1 MGTEKCLLFG
11 VCPKLTAY
19 HTLKEMATNCS
30 LYREKIPSAIKE
42 FAAEK
47 GIEWSCT
54 SNGDFQDTF
63 KLTYDKANRFITIYY
78 KKNGLTSISHQG
90 SNKTSKLGEECC
102 EYIISKTSL
111 PDSIHKTFSIKNSNL
126 KNYEYFK
133 TEIGDEHIVILNSN
147 DTNVLERIKVK
158 DDTGATIT
166 VTIYKNATL
175 FFQGAITPLFVS
187 LMNAALLWMLD
198 DVDEN
203 NSIIGLKN
211 VSCNIESDVTKHI
224 DHIEKLKPDGDVM
237 IKMIESSL
245 QLVNSGISVSDY
257 GCYTF
262 GVLKAIEGILKL
274 RIQEDV
280 YIFENFGDYFI
291 INKNKGTYHF
301 KTSLY
306 DEQPNLKKALEKAYN
321 HFHKY
326 RHSTFHV
333 DDQIETTKILNYS
346 EAMSIIVDSIH
357 IINEICNNW

>member
-1 MGTEKCLLFG
+1 
-11 VCPKLTAY
+11 
-19 HTLKEMATNCS
+19 MAINCS

-224 DHIEKLKPDGDVM
+224 DHIERLKPDGDVM

>member
-1 MGTEKCLLFG
+1 
-11 VCPKLTAY
+11 
-19 HTLKEMATNCS
+19 MATNCS
-30 LYREKIPSAIKE
+30 LYREKIPSVIKE
-42 FAAEK
+42 FAEEK

-54 SNGDFQDTF
+54 SEKDFQDIF
-63 KLTYDKANRFITIYY
+63 KLTYDKANRFITINY

-90 SNKTSKLGEECC
+90 TNKTSRLGEECC

-111 PDSIHKTFSIKNSNL
+111 PDTVHQTFTIRNCNL
-126 KNYEYFK
+126 ENYEYFK
-133 TEIGDEHIVILNSN
+133 EEIGNEHIAIIKTN
-147 DTNVLERIKVK
+147 DGSVLERIKVK

-175 FFQGAITPLFVS
+175 FFQGAVTPLFVS
-187 LMNAALLWMLD
+187 LINAALQWMLH
-198 DVDEN
+198 DVDNN

-237 IKMIESSL
+237 IKMIETSL

-274 RIQEDV
+274 RIQENFFT
-280 YIFENFGDYFI
+280 FENFGDYFI
-291 INKNKGTYHF
+291 LNNNKGTYHF
-301 KTSLY
+301 KTDFY
-306 DEQPNLKKALEKAYN
+306 DEQPKLKIAMEKAYN

-346 EAMSIIVDSIH
+346 EAMSIIVDSID

>member
-1 MGTEKCLLFG
+1 
-11 VCPKLTAY
+11 LTAY
-19 HTLKEMATNCS
+19 TSKEMAINCS

>member
-1 MGTEKCLLFG
+1 
-11 VCPKLTAY
+11 
-19 HTLKEMATNCS
+19 MAINCS

-133 TEIGDEHIVILNSN
+133 TEIGDEHIVILSSN

-245 QLVNSGISVSDY
+245 QLVNSGISVR
-257 GCYTF
+257 TIW
-262 GVLKAIEGILKL
+262 LL
-274 RIQEDV
+274 
-280 YIFENFGDYFI
+280 
-291 INKNKGTYHF
+291 
-301 KTSLY
+301 
-306 DEQPNLKKALEKAYN
+306 
-321 HFHKY
+321 
-326 RHSTFHV
+326 
-333 DDQIETTKILNYS
+333 
-346 EAMSIIVDSIH
+346 
-357 IINEICNNW
+357 

>member
-1 MGTEKCLLFG
+1 
-11 VCPKLTAY
+11 
-19 HTLKEMATNCS
+19 MAINCS

-133 TEIGDEHIVILNSN
+133 TEIGDEHIVILSSN

-274 RIQEDV
+274 RIHRL
-280 YIFENFGDYFI
+280 F
-291 INKNKGTYHF
+291 TY
-301 KTSLY
+301 L
-306 DEQPNLKKALEKAYN
+306 
-321 HFHKY
+321 
-326 RHSTFHV
+326 
-333 DDQIETTKILNYS
+333 KILG
-346 EAMSIIVDSIH
+346 IILLLIKIKVH
-357 IINEICNNW
+357 IILKLVFMTNSQI

>member
-133 TEIGDEHIVILNSN
+133 TEIGNEHIVILNSN

-301 KTSLY
+301 KTSRL
-306 DEQPNLKKALEKAYN
+306 
-321 HFHKY
+321 
-326 RHSTFHV
+326 
-333 DDQIETTKILNYS
+333 
-346 EAMSIIVDSIH
+346 
-357 IINEICNNW
+357 

>member
-1 MGTEKCLLFG
+1 
-11 VCPKLTAY
+11 
-19 HTLKEMATNCS
+19 MAINCS

-111 PDSIHKTFSIKNSNL
+111 PDSIHKTFSGKNSNL

-346 EAMSIIVDSIH
+346 EAMSIIVNSIH

>member
-1 MGTEKCLLFG
+1 
-11 VCPKLTAY
+11 
-19 HTLKEMATNCS
+19 MAINCS

-42 FAAEK
+42 FAAKK

-54 SNGDFQDTF
+54 SNRDFQDTF

-126 KNYEYFK
+126 KNYGFFK
-133 TEIGDEHIVILNSN
+133 AEIGDEHIVTINSN
-147 DTNVLERIKVK
+147 DASVLERIKVK

-175 FFQGAITPLFVS
+175 FFQGAVTPLFVS

-211 VSCNIESDVTKHI
+211 VSCNIESDVTKLI

-291 INKNKGTYHF
+291 FNKSKGTYHF
-301 KTSLY
+301 KTILY

-321 HFHKY
+321 RFHKY

-346 EAMSIIVDSIH
+346 EAMSIIVESIH

>member
-1 MGTEKCLLFG
+1 
-11 VCPKLTAY
+11 
-19 HTLKEMATNCS
+19 MAINCS

-133 TEIGDEHIVILNSN
+133 TEIGDEHIVILSSN

-346 EAMSIIVDSIH
+346 EAMSIIVDFVH

>member
-1 MGTEKCLLFG
+1 
-11 VCPKLTAY
+11 
-19 HTLKEMATNCS
+19 MAINCS

-346 EAMSIIVDSIH
+346 EAMSIMVDSIH

>member
-1 MGTEKCLLFG
+1 
-11 VCPKLTAY
+11 
-19 HTLKEMATNCS
+19 MAINCS

>member
-1 MGTEKCLLFG
+1 
-11 VCPKLTAY
+11 
-19 HTLKEMATNCS
+19 MATNCS
-30 LYREKIPSAIKE
+30 LYREKIPSAIKD
-42 FAAEK
+42 FAEKK

-54 SNGDFQDTF
+54 SEKDFEDTF
-63 KLTYDKANRFITIYY
+63 KLTYDKANRFITIHY
-78 KKNGLTSISHQG
+78 KKNGLTSIYHQG

-111 PDSIHKTFSIKNSNL
+111 PDTVHKTFTIRNCNL
-126 KNYEYFK
+126 GNYEYFK
-133 TEIGDEHIVILNSN
+133 EEIGDEHIVIIKTN
-147 DTNVLERIKVK
+147 DASVSERIKVK

-175 FFQGAITPLFVS
+175 FFQGAVTPLFIS
-187 LMNAALLWMLD
+187 LINAALQWMLYV
-198 DVDEN
+198 VDNN

-237 IKMIESSL
+237 IKMMETSL

-280 YIFENFGDYFI
+280 STFDNFGDYFI
-291 INKNKGTYHF
+291 LNKSKGTYHF
-301 KTSLY
+301 KTHLY
-306 DEQPNLKKALEKAYN
+306 DGQPNLKKALEKAYN

-346 EAMSIIVDSIH
+346 EAMSIIFDSIH

>member
-1 MGTEKCLLFG
+1 
-11 VCPKLTAY
+11 
-19 HTLKEMATNCS
+19 MATNCS

-42 FAAEK
+42 FAEEK

-54 SNGDFQDTF
+54 SEKDFQDIF
-63 KLTYDKANRFITIYY
+63 KLTYDKANRFITINY

-90 SNKTSKLGEECC
+90 TNKTSRLGEECC

-111 PDSIHKTFSIKNSNL
+111 PDTVHQTFTIRNCNL
-126 KNYEYFK
+126 ENYEYFK
-133 TEIGDEHIVILNSN
+133 EEIGNEHITIIKTN
-147 DTNVLERIKVK
+147 DGSVLERIKVK

-175 FFQGAITPLFVS
+175 FFQGAVTPLFVS
-187 LMNAALLWMLD
+187 LINAALQWMLH
-198 DVDEN
+198 DVDNN

-237 IKMIESSL
+237 IKMIETSL

-274 RIQEDV
+274 RIQEDFFT
-280 YIFENFGDYFI
+280 FENFGDYFI
-291 INKNKGTYHF
+291 LNNNKGTYYF
-301 KTSLY
+301 KTDFY
-306 DEQPNLKKALEKAYN
+306 DEQPKLKIAMEKAYN

-346 EAMSIIVDSIH
+346 EAMSIIVDSID

>member
-133 TEIGDEHIVILNSN
+133 TEIGNEHIVILNSN

-333 DDQIETTKILNYS
+333 DDQIETTKY
-346 EAMSIIVDSIH
+346 
-357 IINEICNNW
+357 

>member
-1 MGTEKCLLFG
+1 
-11 VCPKLTAY
+11 
-19 HTLKEMATNCS
+19 MAINCS

-346 EAMSIIVDSIH
+346 EAILIIVDSIH

>member
-1 MGTEKCLLFG
+1 
-11 VCPKLTAY
+11 
-19 HTLKEMATNCS
+19 
-30 LYREKIPSAIKE
+30 
-42 FAAEK
+42 
-47 GIEWSCT
+47 
-54 SNGDFQDTF
+54 
-63 KLTYDKANRFITIYY
+63 
-78 KKNGLTSISHQG
+78 
-90 SNKTSKLGEECC
+90 
-102 EYIISKTSL
+102 
-111 PDSIHKTFSIKNSNL
+111 
-126 KNYEYFK
+126 
-133 TEIGDEHIVILNSN
+133 
-147 DTNVLERIKVK
+147 
-158 DDTGATIT
+158 
-166 VTIYKNATL
+166 
-175 FFQGAITPLFVS
+175 
-187 LMNAALLWMLD
+187 MNAALLWMLD

-346 EAMSIIVDSIH
+346 EAISIIVDSVH